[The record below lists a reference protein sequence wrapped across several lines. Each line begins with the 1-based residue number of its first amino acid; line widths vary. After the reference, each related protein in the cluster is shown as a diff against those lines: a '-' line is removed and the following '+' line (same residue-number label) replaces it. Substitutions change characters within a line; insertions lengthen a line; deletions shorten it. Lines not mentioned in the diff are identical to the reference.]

1 MEIIKAIIRK
11 TDTLRITWP
20 TPDTFLD
27 PLFEQTF
34 QNAAEHISSKGR
46 RRNKTEKRGKKRGKK
61 NHPPKMNIKGTMLLE
76 REKEKER
83 EKDKRKARE
92 KEKMRNTI
100 LHSE

>member
-1 MEIIKAIIRK
+1 MQRSISPAKEEEEIRPK
-11 TDTLRITWP
+11 
-20 TPDTFLD
+20 
-27 PLFEQTF
+27 
-34 QNAAEHISSKGR
+34 
-46 RRNKTEKRGKKRGKK
+46 KRGKKRGKK